1 MGGYVLGPVGVFLR
15 YAGHK
20 GSCAGEK
27 NCVWFHRPP
36 GCLHWKNFRLF
47 LWILG
52 VFRWIF
58 GVPVAALVGFPSLWI
73 AKYSCNSP
81 SAPKGSYVVLWLPGC
96 GFPASRLPGIFIDP
110 RGCSCRFLPIPLA
123 ARVRF
128 PGLRVAGYSC
138 RAPGVATGSCMF
150 LWLPGWV
157 SPASELPGIHRNPP
171 VFL

>member
-1 MGGYVLGPVGVFLR
+1 MGGLVGLGGYVLGPVGVFLR

-58 GVPVAALVGFPSLWI
+58 GVPVAARVGFPSLRI
-73 AKYSCNSP
+73 AGYSCKSP
-81 SAPKGSYVVLWLPGC
+81 SVLIGSYVVLWLPGC

-110 RGCSCRFLPIPLA
+110 
-123 ARVRF
+123 
-128 PGLRVAGYSC
+128 
-138 RAPGVATGSCMF
+138 PGVPVDSCLF
-150 LWLPGWV
+150 LWLPGCGF
-157 SPASELPGIHRNPP
+157 PASVLPGIPVGPR